1 MVKKHP
7 NLSEPENYKRK
18 VLDMVSDGKITADEA
33 AKLLKV
39 LNPEPEKSLKHG
51 KGKKLIIQ
59 IIKEGNA
66 KPKVNIAIPL
76 KLAQFGLNFIP
87 ENGKFDAHIGNSDVD
102 LSSVN
107 WKEILS
113 LAASG
118 EVGELFYMEVEEDDE
133 TPTIIRICVE

>member
-1 MVKKHP
+1 MVKKQP
-7 NLSEPENYKRK
+7 NLSEPESYKRK
-18 VLDMVSDGKITADEA
+18 VLDMISDGNITADEA
-33 AKLLKV
+33 AKLLEAM
-39 LNPEPEKSLKHG
+39 NPKPAKSMKHG

-87 ENGKFDAHIGNSDVD
+87 KNGEFDAQIGSSDVD

-107 WKEILS
+107 WKEILA

-133 TPTIIRICVE
+133 TPMIIRICVE